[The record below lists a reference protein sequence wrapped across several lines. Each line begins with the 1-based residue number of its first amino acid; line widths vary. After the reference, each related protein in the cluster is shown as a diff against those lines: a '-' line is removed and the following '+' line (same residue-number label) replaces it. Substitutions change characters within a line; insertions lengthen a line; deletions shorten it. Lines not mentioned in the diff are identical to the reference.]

1 MMPARPESVQP
12 LIATIAVPAPVAR
25 ELLDALAR
33 LEQLAHDRGFTLAP
47 HIHRIRAD
55 LAAALAVVTTDDRAS
70 TSVPDLLGDLLF
82 RHDAGLVDTATA
94 AQRLGITPGGV
105 RDLCRRGRLPAVRR
119 HGRYWITTDDL
130 DALAAARA
138 SN

>member
-1 MMPARPESVQP
+1 MMSSQPGSVQP
-12 LIATIAVPAPVAR
+12 LTGTIAVPAPVAR
-25 ELLDALAR
+25 DLVDAIGR
-33 LEQLAHDRGFTLAP
+33 LEQLAHDRGFVLAP
-47 HIHRIRAD
+47 HMHRIRAD
-55 LAAALAVVTTDDRAS
+55 LATALSAVTTDGRAS

-82 RHDAGLVDTATA
+82 RRDTGLVDTAAA

-130 DALAAARA
+130 ETLAAART
-138 SN
+138 SD